1 MYLEE
6 RLRILVRRWLIE
18 TKAEDGG
25 LRLSEAESHML
36 GNWRLNT
43 QLIQSRPKCNRFL
56 QRKSKVKT
64 KADAVGYI
72 YKM

>member
-43 QLIQSRPKCNRFL
+43 QQIQSRPKYIDFYKES
-56 QRKSKVKT
+56 QKSKQRMLLDT
-64 KADAVGYI
+64 SD
-72 YKM
+72 KM